1 MKKFIHTILIKRLIV
16 AALCITSFSLLL
28 SGCKQ
33 KEANMEVQEAVAE
46 DERFVTLTKEQAQN
60 IGIET
65 GTIENRVLSGAIS
78 VSGMLD
84 VPPQNMVNMTAP
96 FGGFLRSTSLLQGMH
111 IAKGQSIAVIEN
123 PEYIQLQ
130 QDFLDTKAQ
139 AEFLTAENQRQQELA
154 KENVNSQKV
163 LQKSIADLTSMK
175 ARNNGLRAK
184 LKMLNIDPDKLDS
197 EAIRS
202 TIELRSPING
212 YVTQVNSAVGSFV
225 SQTDV
230 MFRIVDTDHLHTE
243 LIAFERDIPKI
254 KIGQTIRFTLANES
268 TERTA
273 KVYLIG
279 REISADRT
287 VRIHGHIDKDD
298 RELIPGMYLKA
309 MIETGGQ
316 SLPTLPENAIV
327 NHEDKNFIFIKD
339 AGNENS
345 FEMIE
350 IGTGLR
356 QNGFVEVDMPSDR
369 SAKNVIVVLK
379 GAYNLLSKMKN
390 VE

>member
-1 MKKFIHTILIKRLIV
+1 
-16 AALCITSFSLLL
+16 
-28 SGCKQ
+28 
-33 KEANMEVQEAVAE
+33 MEVQEAVAE